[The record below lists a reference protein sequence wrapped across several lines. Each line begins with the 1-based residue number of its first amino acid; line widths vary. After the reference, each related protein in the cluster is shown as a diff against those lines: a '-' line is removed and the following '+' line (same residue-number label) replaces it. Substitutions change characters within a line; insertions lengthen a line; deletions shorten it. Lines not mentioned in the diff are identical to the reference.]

1 MGCEFVDIFLLL
13 LSRNMKSVLASILAL
28 LGDMDLIRYDRS
40 THDVDLCS
48 LFLLK
53 GMRSARV

>member
-13 LSRNMKSVLASILAL
+13 LSRNMKNVLASILAL
-28 LGDMDLIRYDRS
+28 LGDMDLIRYECS

-48 LFLLK
+48 LFLIK
-53 GMRSARV
+53 GVYEACV